1 MNFRHNNRCVVVFH
15 CCLICS
21 FPKTGGGL
29 HHWLSDKESTY
40 QARRCVFNPQS
51 GKIPWRRKWQ
61 PIPVFLPGKFHGQN
75 GQRSLAGYSPWGLK
89 RAGYDL
95 SDETTTVKTCGA
107 SFHTLITT
115 SVPGLGDSQV
125 VLVVK
130 SPPAS
135 AGDVKGTGSIL
146 GSGRSPGGGSGNPL
160 QDSCLENPMD
170 REAWHATV
178 QGVARSGTCTE
189 VMGSVGGLLLPH
201 CIS

>member
-95 SDETTTVKTCGA
+95 SDETTTVKTC
-107 SFHTLITT
+107 
-115 SVPGLGDSQV
+115 VPSQGREDPLEEEVATHSNSLAWKIPWTEEPGGLQS
-125 VLVVK
+125 
-130 SPPAS
+130 
-135 AGDVKGTGSIL
+135 TGS
-146 GSGRSPGGGSGNPL
+146 RK
-160 QDSCLENPMD
+160 
-170 REAWHATV
+170 
-178 QGVARSGTCTE
+178 
-189 VMGSVGGLLLPH
+189 VGH
-201 CIS
+201 S